1 MLVLFLDPGRLADN
15 TGHQNLGS
23 VVFGVGKKSA
33 KRLL

>member
-15 TGHQNLGS
+15 IGHQDVS
-23 VVFGVGKKSA
+23 SEVFGVGKTSA